1 MATQLSNFS
10 DTFVDETL
18 CVSVSIGA
26 SVIYACVG
34 NYSAVD
40 IVSTC
45 KYCSVNSYKV
55 IQSAS
60 HVAATHNQV
69 LTNPKWVISTA
80 SEQVI
85 KAPEIAPEWVIM
97 AAPEWLNRVN
107 PCRMSG

>member
-1 MATQLSNFS
+1 MQTSWLNKYFSKVTQLSNFS
-10 DTFVDETL
+10 DTLVDKKV
-18 CVSVSIGA
+18 CVSPSISV

-60 HVAATHNQV
+60 HVHNQF
-69 LTNPKWVISTA
+69 LATLKWVIPT
-80 SEQVI
+80 
-85 KAPEIAPEWVIM
+85 PEWVFLVT
-97 AAPEWLNRVN
+97 PECEYNCL
-107 PCRMSG
+107 